1 MFKLSKTDVHPQQT
15 QVDLNVPSLFRGY
28 ASKPLPSLAL
38 PTYTNADIKEVAP
51 STEGISSRVYI
62 PSLASVFKN
71 VGMTKPEDL
80 IDGDWDN
87 LDSAQIWA
95 DDNGRYVSNH
105 PFLNTL
111 IQKES
116 EGNPNRVSP
125 TGASGLYQ
133 ITGDTWNEFSG
144 GLDKKLRFNPQEAHK
159 VALKV
164 LKNRINY
171 LKSHGFDLTTDNV
184 YLAYM
189 MGPGGARRILSNLDA
204 PLSSVYT
211 PKEYEET
218 VLVNLDDKSRAYYLQ
233 HPEELTGRVFRDYH
247 GKKFRRK

>member
-105 PFLNTL
+105 PFLNAL

-116 EGNPNRVSP
+116 GGNPNRVSS
-125 TGASGLYQ
+125 TGATGLYQ
-133 ITGDTWNEFSG
+133 ITGGTWKTFSG
-144 GLDKKLRFNPQEAHK
+144 GLNSKLRFSPHESHK
-159 VALKV
+159 VAINILKDYIG
-164 LKNRINY
+164 K
-171 LKSHGFDLTTDNV
+171 LKSWGFELTPDNV

-189 MGPGGARRILSNLDA
+189 MGPYGARNILNNLDNS
-204 PLSSVYT
+204 LNSVFT
-211 PKEYEET
+211 PESYNN

-233 HPEELTGRVFRDYH
+233 HPEELTGRVFRNYH

>member
-1 MFKLSKTDVHPQQT
+1 MPLVFNYTPQQT
-15 QVDLNVPSLFRGY
+15 RVDLDVPSLFKGY

-51 STEGISSRVYI
+51 STEGISTRTYI

-87 LDSAQIWA
+87 LDSAQIWV
-95 DDNGRYVSNH
+95 DDNGKYVSNH
-105 PFLNTL
+105 PFLNAL
-111 IQKES
+111 IWKES
-116 EGNPNRVSP
+116 QGNPNAVSP

-133 ITGDTWNEFSG
+133 ITGDTWKEFSG

-164 LKNRINY
+164 LKNRINL
-171 LKSHGFDLTTDNV
+171 LKSWGFDLTVDNV

-189 MGPGGARRILSNLDA
+189 MGPGGARRILNNLDN

-211 PKEYEET
+211 PEDYAKT
-218 VLVNLDDKSRAYYLQ
+218 VLVNLDDKIRPYYLQ